1 MNVFFV
7 CTGNACRSPLAA
19 CILKKKLKD
28 RGIEASVASAGTL
41 DWGRNPRDE
50 FYVKLS
56 KEKGYTLD
64 GESRFIGDIEACR
77 EMDNADLVFIF
88 EEQHRIKVERFLKYV
103 NWDRITL
110 FMDYCYGEKKDLDDP
125 NNGTDALYRNVFDI
139 IEKGC
144 DIILDR
150 IQEVLEPSQSAECQ

>member
-1 MNVFFV
+1 MQV
-7 CTGNACRSPLAA
+7 SPSCLHT
-19 CILKKKLKD
+19 KKKLED

-110 FMDYCYGEKKDLDDP
+110 FMEYCYGEKKDLDDP

-150 IQEVLEPSQSAECQ
+150 IQELLEPSQSAECQ